1 VGFFALNI
9 ATCLSAQEGKIF
21 DDLSMKSEILNMDRK
36 YAIYL
41 PPDYETSL
49 RNYPVLYLLHGGGG
63 NQAEWVQR
71 GEVKWI
77 TDKAIREGVSKP
89 LIIVMPDASGANR
102 GYGNDVY
109 RKWLYEDFFFKEF
122 IPYVETT
129 YRISKGKMQRSV
141 AGLSMG
147 GNGTFTYALHH
158 PEMFKAACPLSA
170 GPGPLT
176 LDIAREFMKRTDPAL
191 PDTLI
196 EQWYARQSV
205 LELIN
210 KIPNDKKTAVRW
222 YIDCGDDDHLP
233 NVFEGN
239 CLIHIAMRKKEIPHE
254 FRIRDGGH
262 TWEYWRSALPEVLR
276 FISFP

>member
-1 VGFFALNI
+1 
-9 ATCLSAQEGKIF
+9 
-21 DDLSMKSEILNMDRK
+21 
-36 YAIYL
+36 
-41 PPDYETSL
+41 
-49 RNYPVLYLLHGGGG
+49 
-63 NQAEWVQR
+63 
-71 GEVKWI
+71 
-77 TDKAIREGVSKP
+77 
-89 LIIVMPDASGANR
+89 
-102 GYGNDVY
+102 
-109 RKWLYEDFFFKEF
+109 
-122 IPYVETT
+122 
-129 YRISKGKMQRSV
+129 
-141 AGLSMG
+141 
-147 GNGTFTYALHH
+147 
-158 PEMFKAACPLSA
+158 MFKAACPLSA